1 MWGPESI
8 IIDPGILSQG
18 LLLTALPAFI
28 VEHLILYEFKRTGVN
43 EVYTFMISMPP
54 LVAGWFYVLGRLFDS
69 FRKKAPA

>member
-8 IIDPGILSQG
+8 IVNPGILSQG
-18 LLLTALPAFI
+18 LVLAALPAFM

-54 LVAGWFYVLGRLFDS
+54 LLAGWFYVLGRLLDP
-69 FRKKAPA
+69 FRKKAPE